1 MQMKKIG
8 VLGIIAVGILCFA
21 GCNGSNTITTPLFQT
36 NKLKEAYDWII
47 ETYPS
52 VTSCFDFAEDG
63 SFISVDTNPYDLD
76 DYFVPNVFDAVE
88 ALNDKLGL
96 PDYVWEEMLQT
107 SAMDGRLSET
117 ANGITVT
124 WKYHP
129 DNGLEA
135 TYRNS

>member
-1 MQMKKIG
+1 MKKT
-8 VLGIIAVGILCFA
+8 LGILGIAVTGLFCMA
-21 GCNGSNTITTPLFQT
+21 GCSDGDSNFESIFQN
-36 NKLKEAYDWII
+36 NKLENAYNWVI

-52 VTSCFDFAEDG
+52 TSSCFDFAEDG

-88 ALNDKLGL
+88 ALNDNLGL

-135 TYRNS
+135 TYRNN